1 MCKEMLAVVPP
12 EYFPRLERVA
22 LALRAGRLVLADTFQ
37 YSRQSYHNRT
47 RLRNPQG
54 WQWISVPLRAHQ
66 HGVPI
71 DQAAIGQLRD
81 WPRRHWRAFCY
92 NYRTTPYFEFYEPRL
107 EAIFRQPW
115 KTLGAL
121 TCATFLL
128 TLQLFEID
136 TPVVRASELIGR
148 PTSMAAIAQVLAA
161 DTLLL
166 PEATAS
172 IDRAAAPQVCVLRFE
187 EPVYRQNFEGF
198 VPGMTALDMLFNLG
212 PVEARAR
219 LEAHS
224 QVIPI

>member
-1 MCKEMLAVVPP
+1 MLAVVPP

-22 LALRAGRLVLADTFQ
+22 LALRAKRLVLADTFQ

-71 DQAAIGQLRD
+71 EQAAIGQLRD
-81 WPRRHWRAFCY
+81 WSRRHWRAFCY

-107 EAIFRQPW
+107 EAIFRQTW

-136 TPVVRASELIGR
+136 TPVVRASELVGR
-148 PTSMAAIAQVLAA
+148 PASMAAIARVLAA

-172 IDRAAAPQVCVLRFE
+172 IDRVAAPQVCVLRFE

-212 PVEARAR
+212 PVEARTL

>member
-1 MCKEMLAVVPP
+1 MLAVVPP

-37 YSRQSYHNRT
+37 YSRQSFHNRT

-71 DQAAIGQLRD
+71 DQAAVGQLRG
-81 WPRRHWRAFCY
+81 WQRRHWRAFCY
-92 NYRTTPYFEFYEPRL
+92 NYRTTPYFEFFEPRL
-107 EAIFRQPW
+107 EEIFQQEW
-115 KTLGAL
+115 TTLGAL
-121 TCATFLL
+121 TCATVLL

-136 TPVVRASELIGR
+136 TPVVRASELVGR
-148 PTSMAAIAQVLAA
+148 PASVAAIARVLAA

-166 PEATAS
+166 PENTAA
-172 IDRAAAPQVCVLRFE
+172 IDRTAAAQVYALRFK

-198 VPGMTALDMLFNLG
+198 VPGMTALDLLFNLG
-212 PVEARAR
+212 PIEARAL

-224 QVIPI
+224 EVMPV